1 MFAESFFDELEK
13 IAMGKSSYRDPEKD
27 PEGDKK
33 HWQKRRIASAVI
45 GASPLG
51 YVGSAIG
58 ARKGRKLRA
67 TLGALAGG
75 AGGLLLASRLGGGL
89 GARLGAGALG
99 GAAGSYLAHGK
110 YNPEVAKREYKKM
123 NA

>member
-33 HWQKRRIASAVI
+33 HWQKRRIASTLISAAPFGPV
-45 GASPLG
+45 GA
-51 YVGSAIG
+51 AIG

-67 TLGALAGG
+67 ALGAIAGRAG
-75 AGGLLLASRLGGGL
+75 AHLLA
-89 GARLGAGALG
+89 ARLGVGPGTALAAGTLG

>member
-27 PEGDKK
+27 PEGDER
-33 HWQKRRIASAVI
+33 HWQKRRIASA
-45 GASPLG
+45 ALSATPLG
-51 YVGSAIG
+51 SIGSAIG

-67 TLGALAGG
+67 ALGAIAGG
-75 AGGLLLASRLGGGL
+75 TGGLLLASRLGGGL
-89 GARLGAGALG
+89 AAQTAAGTLG
-99 GAAGSYLAHGK
+99 GAAGSYLAHGR

>member
-33 HWQKRRIASAVI
+33 HWQKRRILSAA
-45 GASPLG
+45 GGGLFGP
-51 YVGSAIG
+51 VGGAIG

-67 TLGALAGG
+67 ALGSMTGG
-75 AGGLLLASRLGGGL
+75 VGAQLLAARLGGGL
-89 GARLGAGALG
+89 GAQAGAGMLGGALG
-99 GAAGSYLAHGK
+99 TYLTHGK
-110 YNPEVAKREYKKM
+110 YKPEDAKREYKKM